1 MTKEMEDSKM
11 RTSKSKEELHSDSLI
26 YDYLEPILESAIKRS
41 SILLN
46 PIRKEMSFFAD
57 KNANVLQTNI
67 IGKQLLVNKQME
79 SNILEAIGVEKGELL
94 EKFKQ
99 SDYFKQF
106 GQLQLRDQLLFAI
119 PLIILSKKFYER
131 EKMNES
137 KFFYASAFY
146 KPYATVVFKY
156 FGKYE
161 VNEDQ
166 MRYTI
171 ENLSE
176 RYDIKKQG
184 TLIGVISK
192 MAESSYENYIIG
204 MTKSSLTDKDLH
216 IIFQSGIYSRLNN
229 FVQPIF
235 GEYQNNKGKRLY
247 FEDPTFEGTGDSEGE
262 EFDKDIQ
269 SDSSIKDNL
278 IKKAVMEITK
288 KQPDEKLLEIAAK
301 FGFVG
306 TGATMG
312 QYKFSG
318 MYTNVLRSTI
328 SEMIEKYYKKLPLLI
343 EGIIGSFLF
352 EINPATGEKYSARD
366 LKTAV
371 FASNVTKIF
380 AKSPNAK
387 NENVLKVREMMNDI
401 LENVSNEYINWG
413 STKKSALKKAVHFY
427 LVLIIQKG

>member
-1 MTKEMEDSKM
+1 M
-11 RTSKSKEELHSDSLI
+11 RTSKSKIELESESVI
-26 YDYLEPILESAIKRS
+26 YEYLSPILDEAAKRS

-46 PIRKEMSFFAD
+46 PIRKEMAFFAD
-57 KNANVLQTNI
+57 KNSNVLQTSI
-67 IGKQLLVNKQME
+67 IGKQLLFNRQME
-79 SNILEAIGVEKGELL
+79 NNILEAIGIDREELL

-99 SDYFKQF
+99 SSYFKQF

-119 PLIILSKKFYER
+119 PLIILSKKFLD
-131 EKMNES
+131 KGKLQES
-137 KFFYASAFY
+137 QFFYVSAFY

-166 MRYTI
+166 MRYTV

-184 TLIGVISK
+184 SLIGVINK
-192 MAESSYENYIIG
+192 MAESSYENYI
-204 MTKSSLTDKDLH
+204 TSAPSEFTDKDLH
-216 IIFQSGIYSRLNN
+216 VIFQSGIYSRLNN

-269 SDSSIKDNL
+269 SDSAIKDNL
-278 IKKAVMEITK
+278 VKKAVMEMTK
-288 KQPDEKLLEIAAK
+288 KQPDERLLEIAAK

-306 TGATMG
+306 TGATVG
-312 QYKFSG
+312 QYRFSG

-328 SEMIEKYYKKLPLLI
+328 SEMVDKYYKDLSVLI
-343 EGIIGSFLF
+343 ESIVGSFLF
-352 EINPATGEKYSARD
+352 EMNPVTGEKYSARD

-387 NENVLKVREMMNDI
+387 NENVLRVRNMMNDI
-401 LENVSNEYINWG
+401 LENVSTEYINWG
-413 STKKSALKKAVHFY
+413 NTKKSALKKAVHFY
-427 LVLIIQKG
+427 IVLIIQKG

>member
-1 MTKEMEDSKM
+1 MKWRTEKM
-11 RTSKSKEELHSDSLI
+11 RTSKNKEELDSDSLI
-26 YDYLEPILESAIKRS
+26 YDYLEPILESAMKRS

-67 IGKQLLVNKQME
+67 IGKQLLFNKQME
-79 SNILEAIGVEKGELL
+79 NSILEAIGIDKGELL

-99 SDYFKQF
+99 SEYFKQF

-131 EKMNES
+131 EKINES
-137 KFFYASAFY
+137 KFFYGSAFY

-166 MRYTI
+166 MRYTV

-184 TLIGVISK
+184 TLIAVMTK
-192 MAESSYENYIIG
+192 MAESSYENYIVGIG
-204 MTKSSLTDKDLH
+204 KRAITDKDLH

-269 SDSSIKDNL
+269 SDSAIKDNL

-288 KQPDEKLLEIAAK
+288 KQPDERLLEIAAK

-328 SEMIEKYYKKLPLLI
+328 SEMVEKYYKQLPLLI
-343 EGIIGSFLF
+343 ESIIGSFLF
-352 EINPATGEKYSARD
+352 EINPVTGEKYSAKE

-387 NENVLKVREMMNDI
+387 NENVLRVRDMMNDI
-401 LENVSNEYINWG
+401 LENVSTEYINWG
-413 STKKSALKKAVHFY
+413 NTKKSALKKAVHFY